1 MKKTAN
7 NIFRSLLLLC
17 FGCAWNAALA
27 DNVVVADANGNQLIY
42 SYTEAT
48 GNATFTGVDSYSADA
63 EKAGRIIIADQVTDA
78 GGNTHQVTAVGG
90 SLSNR
95 DNLVSVVIPNDITS
109 IGSNAFQSCHNLAS
123 VTIGTGVTTMGDYV
137 FYYCTSL
144 TSLVIRS
151 VNLSTWGS
159 GCFSYTS
166 NIQHMELDMKT
177 IPNSFYSGRTAPTEL
192 VLGAHVEE
200 IGDYAFKNAGLT
212 SLSLGENVTSIG
224 SEAFRENTS
233 LQSVDIPTRLTAIPD
248 YCFYSTGLT
257 SVTIPDNITSIG
269 SGAFNVC
276 SNLASV
282 TIGTGVTT
290 VGDYVFSNCRSLT
303 SLVIRSVDLSS
314 WGRGCFSYTDN
325 IQHMELDMKT
335 IPNSFY
341 SGRTAPTEL
350 VLGAHVEEIG
360 DYAFKNAGLTSLSL
374 GENVT
379 SIGSEAF
386 RENTSLQSVDI
397 PTRLTAIPDYCF
409 YSTGLTSVT
418 IPDNITSIG
427 SGAFNVCSNLASV
440 TIGTGVTTVGD
451 YVFSNCRSLT
461 SLVIRSV
468 DLSSWGR
475 GCFSYTDN
483 IQHMELDM
491 KTIPNDFYNGRKS
504 LTELVLGEHVET
516 IGNYAFRN
524 DGLTSL
530 TLGENVTS
538 IGTCAFQDNASLT
551 SVTFN
556 SKLQTIGESAFH
568 SCDLLSI
575 NVPNS
580 VTSIGNNAFYK
591 NEHMTTATIGNG
603 VETVG
608 GYAFERCYA
617 LRDITFGTALTSFG
631 SYPFNYDTL
640 SSITFKGATV
650 PSGFSANSDV
660 IIFVPS
666 EYLTTYLENS
676 TTNRY
681 RIVELGST
689 TNFNVTT
696 TAGGQLQDK
705 VEQLGNVRN
714 VMKLKVSGFINGT
727 DIDYIHR
734 NMTVLYELDL
744 GEVQIV
750 VGGDSYHTWS
760 DNTTTPTIETYYGS
774 FNTEQNVVGKYMFYN
789 MRQLKRLVL
798 PATATVIDE
807 YAVYKCTNL
816 TDLTLPTAPTSI
828 GKGAFQ
834 ETGITSISL
843 PSSITV
849 IPESMC
855 YNCNQLV
862 TISLP
867 DDVTVI
873 GKKAFSECDLLTTF
887 NLPASLTTIEQEAF
901 YNDHQLATALTFHD
915 GLETIGPDAFNHCYV
930 IPSVTFNQG
939 LKTIGDWAF
948 KENSIAVFNQLP
960 STVTT
965 LGKCAFENCDALIE
979 MTLPAAITAVREN
992 LFYHCDRLE
1001 RVTLAEGT
1009 TSIGSSAFQDC
1020 KVLSECNY
1028 NQSTLTTIGNN
1039 AFRNTAFQTVTLP
1052 NSITEIGY
1060 NAFSNCQQLT
1070 SINVPTGISYV
1081 PNSFV
1086 RDCPVLTS
1094 VDIPAGV
1101 TTIREYAFQNCPML
1115 TNITLSDNITEIQR
1129 SAFYDCT
1136 SLALTALPANLQTIG
1151 SWAFGNCEAFTTLTL
1166 PTTLTSIGGDAF
1178 RGSGLTAITFTAVP
1192 TTFGVDVFYDCDKL
1206 ALVNLPDGLTSLPG
1220 WTFGNCPLLTNINL
1234 PASLTEIGEY
1244 AFKESGLTSID
1255 IPETVTTIRRYAFG
1269 GTALTVV
1276 RIPNSVTTM
1285 QEYVFQNCK
1294 QLTAAYMGRNMSYT
1308 QVSDFSYFYGCSN
1321 LRTLRVFAG
1330 TPPGINS
1337 SYAPYYSE
1345 CTLQVPEDALS
1356 LYQTANVW
1364 KDFKTIEK
1372 FFTGDVLAEEDFAVM
1387 QALYEQ
1393 LDGEHWNQEHRWDL
1407 TNNHRS
1413 VGKWY
1418 GVTFDGDYI
1427 SSIDLSAQGLK
1438 GTLGHEVFTLVRLQS
1453 LNLSDNQID
1462 GDLGTLLPE
1471 NFVNSKLNEV
1481 DLTGNQFT
1489 GDLYPFASKLPNVT
1503 KLYVAYNRL
1512 TAISE
1517 PISKEKLTLSN
1528 FQYGSQFLDY
1538 RTKTPVVTTQQPAI
1552 EVTLGEP
1559 FDFAFNTLQSY
1570 RHDNQDYN
1578 LNDNYLYYIYPN
1590 TNNGISR
1597 GRVGLRRDNTTAQ
1610 WNLSTQSGEYFEAPK
1625 GVPVAMSM
1633 DNYNNYR
1640 PTSYNP
1646 TIFVFDWTDGDINGD
1661 NDVDVTDLQN
1671 VIYFAMND
1679 SKPSGSVFNYSA
1691 ADENADKVIDVR
1703 DAVLNINRI
1712 LEQIASSPAPARSA
1726 RRISPVA
1733 VANNTVVL
1741 DNGAL
1746 LLNNNDHV
1754 AALQFT
1760 IIGARESDI
1769 VRGTGLPKGF
1779 SISAHNVPGGVKIV
1793 ICSFDGQYL
1802 TQGSHALLKG
1812 LPAGAAVTD
1821 VRMAD
1826 PEAQYLNT
1834 VIDAV
1839 TTGISGNQLSAD
1851 AEGII
1856 YTTDGQRVGSGSV
1869 QQQLERLP
1877 AGSYIIQI
1885 GNEQFKIRK

>member
-1 MKKTAN
+1 MKTKVN

-95 DNLVSVVIPNDITS
+95 DNLVSVVIPDNITS
-109 IGSNAFQSCHNLAS
+109 IGSSAFSNCSNLTS
-123 VTIGTGVTTMGDYV
+123 VTIGTGVTTVEGWA
-137 FYYCTSL
+137 FSYCTSL
-144 TSLVIRS
+144 TSLVMRS
-151 VNLSTWGS
+151 VDLSSWGS
-159 GCFSYTS
+159 YCFSYTD
-166 NIQHMELDMKT
+166 NIQRMELDMKT
-177 IPNSFYSGRTAPTEL
+177 IPNSFYNGRQSLTEL
-192 VLGAHVEE
+192 VLGAHVEA
-200 IGDYAFKNAGLT
+200 IGSSAFQNDGLT
-212 SLSLGENVTSIG
+212 SLTLGENVTSIG
-224 SEAFRENTS
+224 ASAFYGNAS
-233 LQSVDIPTRLTAIPD
+233 LTSVDFNSVLTAIPNN
-248 YCFYSTGLT
+248 CFYSTGLT

-269 SGAFNVC
+269 SSAFSNC

-282 TIGTGVTT
+282 TIGRGVTT
-290 VGDYVFSNCRSLT
+290 VEGWAFSYCTSLT

-314 WGRGCFSYTDN
+314 WSSYCFSYTDN
-325 IQHMELDMKT
+325 IQRMELDMKT
-335 IPNSFY
+335 IPNDFY
-341 SGRTAPTEL
+341 NGRQSLTEL
-350 VLGAHVEEIG
+350 VLGTHVETIG
-360 DYAFKNAGLTSLSL
+360 SSAFKNDGLTSLTL

-379 SIGSEAF
+379 SIGASAF
-386 RENTSLQSVDI
+386 YGNASLTSVAFNSV
-397 PTRLTAIPDYCF
+397 LTAIPNNCF

-427 SGAFNVCSNLASV
+427 SNAFQSCPNLASV
-440 TIGTGVTTVGD
+440 TIGTGVTTVGGWAFD
-451 YVFSNCRSLT
+451 HCGSLT

-468 DLSSWGR
+468 DLSSWGSY
-475 GCFSYTDN
+475 CFSYTDN
-483 IQHMELDM
+483 IQRMELDM
-491 KTIPNDFYNGRKS
+491 KTIPNSFYNGRKS
-504 LTELVLGEHVET
+504 LTELVLGAHVEA
-516 IGNYAFRN
+516 IGSSAFQN

-551 SVTFN
+551 SVAFN

-575 NVPNS
+575 NVPDS
-580 VTSIGNNAFYK
+580 VTSIGKNAFYK

-608 GYAFERCYA
+608 AYAFERCYA

-631 SYPFNYDTL
+631 SNPFNYDTL

-666 EYLTTYLENS
+666 AYLTTYLENS
-676 TTNRY
+676 ITNPY
-681 RIVELGST
+681 RIVEWGST
-689 TNFNVTT
+689 TDFIVTT
-696 TAGGQLQDK
+696 TAGSQLQGK

-714 VMKLKVSGFINGT
+714 VMKLKISGFIDGT

-834 ETGITSISL
+834 ETDITSISL

-901 YNDHQLATALTFHD
+901 YNDHQLATALTFPD

-1020 KVLSECNY
+1020 KVLSGCNY
-1028 NQSTLTTIGNN
+1028 NQSTLTTIGNY
-1039 AFRNTAFQTVTLP
+1039 AFKNTAFQTVTLP

-1086 RDCPVLTS
+1086 SNCPVLTN
-1094 VDIPAGV
+1094 VNIPDDIN
-1101 TTIREYAFQNCPML
+1101 TIREYAFQNCPML

-1151 SWAFGNCEAFTTLTL
+1151 SSTFRNCEAFTTLTL
-1166 PTTLTSIGGDAF
+1166 PTTLTSIGDDAF

-1192 TTFGVDVFYDCDKL
+1192 TTFGADVFYECDKL
-1206 ALVNLPDGLTSLPG
+1206 ALANLPDGLTSLPG
-1220 WTFGNCPLLTNINL
+1220 WTFGNCTSLTNISL
-1234 PASLTEIGEY
+1234 PASLTEIGER
-1244 AFKESGLTSID
+1244 AFLNSGLTSID
-1255 IPETVTTIRRYAFG
+1255 IPETVTTIGRYAFE

-1285 QEYVFQNCK
+1285 QERVFQNCK
-1294 QLTAAYMGRNMSYT
+1294 QLTAAYMGRNMDYT
-1308 QVSDFSYFYGCSN
+1308 QDSYFSYFNGCSN
-1321 LRTLRVFAG
+1321 LTTLRVFAG
-1330 TPPGINS
+1330 TPPAINS
-1337 SYAPYYSE
+1337 SYTPYRTG

-1356 LYQTANVW
+1356 QYQTANVW
-1364 KDFKTIEK
+1364 KDFKTIET

-1387 QALYEQ
+1387 QALYQQ
-1393 LDGEHWNQEHRWDL
+1393 LDGAHWSHPWDL

-1413 VGKWY
+1413 VGKWQ
-1418 GVTFDGDYI
+1418 GITFDGDFI

-1438 GTLGHEVFTLVRLQS
+1438 GTLGNEVFTLVRLQT

-1471 NFVNSKLNEV
+1471 NFVNTKLSEV
-1481 DLTGNQFT
+1481 DLTGNQLT

-1712 LEQIASSPAPARSA
+1712 LEQMGSSPAPARSA

-1812 LPAGAAVTD
+1812 LPAGSAVTD

-1834 VIDAV
+1834 VIETV
-1839 TTGISGNQLSAD
+1839 TTGISGNQVPVD
-1851 AEGII
+1851 AEGVIF
-1856 YTTDGQRVGSGSV
+1856 TTDGQRVGSGPV